1 MNDSKDRNQIGRGWC
16 IALLSS
22 LLGGAVL
29 ALSPEAPD
37 PERGQSAEALESI
50 VVTGKR
56 LPDPV
61 ADMELVE
68 RVEAV
73 LHDDPYLYDG
83 HITIR
88 VKNGVAIL
96 EGLVFDELDVRRALR
111 LARRT
116 AGVKRVVNRLEI
128 QNSNFDEL

>member
-1 MNDSKDRNQIGRGWC
+1 MNDPRDQIGRGWC
-16 IALLSS
+16 IALLGSV
-22 LLGGAVL
+22 LGGTVL
-29 ALSPEAPD
+29 AVSPEAPD
-37 PERGQSAEALESI
+37 PERAQAAEALESI

-61 ADMELVE
+61 ADMELAQ

-73 LHDDPYLYDG
+73 LHDDPYFYDG
-83 HITIR
+83 HVTIR

-96 EGLVFDELDVRRALR
+96 EGLVFDESDVRTAVR

-116 AGVKRVVNRLEI
+116 SGVKRVVNRLEI
-128 QNSNFDEL
+128 ENTNFDEL